1 MILAVSTAKD
11 SPERLRRWAQRN
23 LANGVDH
30 LLVFVDDSDPD
41 VLAEL
46 ASADHVT
53 AVDSATWWGGHRP
66 HRLNVRQRINAN
78 AVRGMGTVL
87 PGVDWV
93 LHLDA
98 DEVALIDRAQL
109 DALPESTGAIR
120 LAPYEA
126 VSQQTW
132 PDDEVTLFKRLL
144 TESELALL
152 FALGGIS
159 KATNNV
165 YFHGHVGGKVAMR
178 PAEDLWLGTHH
189 VVNAAREKQPA
200 FDAPWLKLLH
210 YESHTADEFIR
221 KWTNLA
227 TSGGPVV
234 TRGARAD
241 LAAAVRGLL
250 DLDLAPEAH
259 RAVMLDLF
267 DRHVRDHVEV
277 LDRLGLLATL
287 SPEAGA
293 HVPVSPDGVAGSI
306 QGLVDGLSGA
316 DKACFEPGG
325 DVESARA
332 LLAPSRRRFAL
343 RRS

>member
-1 MILAVSTAKD
+1 VILAVSTVKD
-11 SPERLRRWAQRN
+11 SPERLRRWAHRN

-30 LLVFVDDSDPD
+30 LVVLVDDSDRD

-46 ASADHVT
+46 ASTDHVT
-53 AVDSATWWGGHRP
+53 AISSSTWWGAHRP
-66 HRLNVRQRINAN
+66 QRLNVRQRINAN
-78 AVRGMGTVL
+78 VVRGMGTVL

-98 DEVALIDRAQL
+98 DEVALVDRAEL
-109 DALPESTGAIR
+109 DAVPESTRAIR
-120 LAPYEA
+120 LSPCEA
-126 VSQQTW
+126 VSQRTW

-144 TESELALL
+144 TESELAVL

-159 KATNNV
+159 KATNNE

-189 VVNAAREKQPA
+189 VVNADREKQPA
-200 FDAPWLKLLH
+200 LESPWLKLLH
-210 YESHTADEFIR
+210 YESHTAEEFIR

-250 DLDLAPEAH
+250 DMDLTPEL
-259 RAVMLDLF
+259 RRDVMLDLF
-267 DRHVRDHVEV
+267 DRHVCDDIAL
-277 LDRLGLLATL
+277 LDRLGLLVHL
-287 SPEAGA
+287 RPEEGQHRPSAPKGL
-293 HVPVSPDGVAGSI
+293 VESLELLV
-306 QGLVDGLSGA
+306 QGLAGT
-316 DKACFEPGG
+316 DKSCFEPGG

-332 LLAPSRRRFAL
+332 LLAPSRRGFGL

>member
-1 MILAVSTAKD
+1 VILAVSTVKD
-11 SPERLRRWAQRN
+11 SPERLLRWARRN

-30 LLVFVDDSDPD
+30 LVVFVDDSDPD

-46 ASADHVT
+46 GSSEHVT
-53 AVDSATWWGGHRP
+53 TVSSATWWGGHRP
-66 HRLNVRQRINAN
+66 QRLNVRQRINAN

-93 LHLDA
+93 LHIDA
-98 DEVALIDRAQL
+98 DEVALIERAQL
-109 DALPESTGAIR
+109 AAQPESTRAVR
-120 LAPYEA
+120 LAPCEA
-126 VSQQTW
+126 VSQRTW

-152 FALGGIS
+152 FALGGVS
-159 KATNNV
+159 KATNNE

-189 VVNAAREKQPA
+189 VVNADREKRPA
-200 FDAPWLKLLH
+200 FEAPWLKLLH

-250 DLDLAPEAH
+250 DLDLTPQV
-259 RAVMLDLF
+259 RRDVMLELF
-267 DRHVRDHVEV
+267 DRHVRDDFDT
-277 LDRLGLLATL
+277 LDRLGVLVQL
-287 SPEAGA
+287 SPDAGG
-293 HVPVSPDGVAGSI
+293 HVPVTPDGLVGSI
-306 QGLVDGLSGA
+306 ETLLAGLAGA
-316 DKACFEPGG
+316 DKSCFEPGG
-325 DVESARA
+325 DSEAARS
-332 LLAPSRRRFAL
+332 LLAPRRRGFL
-343 RRS
+343 PRR